1 MLLMFKVKNYMS
13 FREETIL
20 DMRATS
26 YVQHPSH
33 VISVNERLRLL
44 KMTVLYGANASGKSN
59 FISAMFFFER
69 YIFSQFFQSGR
80 MESDISEENT
90 VSLRLPL
97 RLQPFALA
105 DKGNDESEFEIIFL
119 RGGKMFQYGFVCSPK
134 KIQSEWFYIDDQKVF
149 EREEQKLSFGKQYKD
164 ELKDYNKVPVERLYL
179 SVLDFFLEEAPKEQL
194 LGDFTAFFQNDFH
207 VFTEIFF
214 DPSVKNFGAMVG
226 LSNELIENNLFRAK
240 VEQYLRA
247 IDIGIK
253 RLDVQTETILREDTG
268 KKEERHIIR
277 TVHDVYDEA
286 GNLTGEKLLDLQ
298 QESGGTLRFLSYIQ
312 RMLEVIEQGGVLIV
326 DELSAKL
333 HPLLTNLIVDLFC
346 SSKNHQAQLI
356 FTTHDISLLT
366 RRRRRDEIVF
376 VEKNARGESS
386 LYSLSDL
393 KVREDASFGKDY
405 LQGKYGAIPVFHTDE
420 LFGGE

>member
-1 MLLMFKVKNYMS
+1 
-13 FREETIL
+13 
-20 DMRATS
+20 
-26 YVQHPSH
+26 
-33 VISVNERLRLL
+33 
-44 KMTVLYGANASGKSN
+44 
-59 FISAMFFFER
+59 
-69 YIFSQFFQSGR
+69 
-80 MESDISEENT
+80 
-90 VSLRLPL
+90 
-97 RLQPFALA
+97 
-105 DKGNDESEFEIIFL
+105 
-119 RGGKMFQYGFVCSPK
+119 
-134 KIQSEWFYIDDQKVF
+134 
-149 EREEQKLSFGKQYKD
+149 
-164 ELKDYNKVPVERLYL
+164 
-179 SVLDFFLEEAPKEQL
+179 
-194 LGDFTAFFQNDFH
+194 
-207 VFTEIFF
+207 
-214 DPSVKNFGAMVG
+214 MVG

-286 GNLTGEKLLDLQ
+286 GNLTGEKLFDLP

-356 FTTHDISLLT
+356 FTTHDISLLS